1 MKLRNI
7 FYTLLAGVG
16 LLTSCDNS
24 CPTFD
29 DKNACVGFSSQSFS
43 VGEADGSINIPVYLA
58 SVAGISGTATIEVDP
73 SSTAVLGKDF
83 TLGSMEL
90 SFSASEPI
98 ANIVVNVVNNDV
110 FTGDKTVKFNIV
122 SSSVNIANESSA
134 TLKITD
140 DEHPLKAL
148 FNTYA
153 GTSESY
159 WGGGYNMA
167 ITIEKD
173 DSDNSKV
180 WISNMCAYFAS
191 YGYVA
196 PNYNYFYG
204 IVNEDMTEIAVP
216 VGQAMNYGTVNIE
229 GFDGPNP
236 DDAEQIA
243 EGGSIIIKIV
253 DGGASLEIPNAY
265 GVAATDDWW
274 EIYLGGI
281 KLAKK

>member
-7 FYTLLAGVG
+7 FYTLLAGAA
-16 LLTSCDNS
+16 LLTSCDNG

-29 DKNACVGFSSQSFS
+29 DKNACVGFSSLSYS
-43 VGEADGSINIPVYLA
+43 VGEADGNISIPVYLA
-58 SVAGISGTATIEVDP
+58 SVAGLSGTATIEVDP
-73 SSTAVLGKDF
+73 SSTAVMGTDF
-83 TLGSMEL
+83 TVGSLEL
-90 SFSASEPI
+90 SFSASQPI
-98 ANIVVNVVNNDV
+98 VNIEVNVTNNDV
-110 FTGDKTVKFNIV
+110 FTGDKTVIFNIV
-122 SSSVNIANESSA
+122 SSTVDIAEESSV

-153 GTSESY
+153 GTSTSY
-159 WGGGYNMA
+159 WGGDYDMV

-173 DSDNSKV
+173 DTDNSKV

-196 PNYNYFYG
+196 PDYNFYYG
-204 IVNEDMTEIAVP
+204 IVNEDMTEIAIP
-216 VGQAMNYGTVNIE
+216 VGQAVGYGSVALN

-236 DDAEQIA
+236 DEADQI

-265 GVAATDDWW
+265 GVADTDGWW
-274 EIYLGGI
+274 EIYMGGI